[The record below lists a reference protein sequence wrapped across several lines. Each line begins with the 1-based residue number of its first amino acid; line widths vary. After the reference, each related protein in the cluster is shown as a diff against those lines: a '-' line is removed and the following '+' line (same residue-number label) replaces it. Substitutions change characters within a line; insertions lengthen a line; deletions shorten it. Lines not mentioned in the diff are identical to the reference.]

1 MHFLFF
7 ALLLLIQ
14 AGSVQKIPK
23 LLVVG
28 AAAQSSAFFQSTPIN
43 FRNLIKHSETS
54 SRLGGFESTRSKI
67 QMLMIIYN
75 GLKNSVP
82 VDKVLETISK
92 TNSDFKLEDLFSKD
106 ELESLFLRYKLSDN
120 KQELL
125 EELENNLNKI

>member
-1 MHFLFF
+1 M
-7 ALLLLIQ
+7 
-14 AGSVQKIPK
+14 QKIPK